1 MSKENTISDLEQL
14 KKELLDRVKQVD
26 ITINTLRTISMSGSI
41 DPVIDLSTSISNDYK
56 DYDINASFRNKIAY
70 VLNMKGRFLHVRE
83 IAKILHDI
91 EPKNSIEDLIKK
103 ISPAISSLGQAG
115 TIVKIKSGKS
125 NINTFWGSKSWLDD
139 NNKPKEGREYDNSY
153 TIKASNSEIKI
164 E

>member
-1 MSKENTISDLEQL
+1 MSKENTINELEEL

-26 ITINTLRTISMSGSI
+26 ITINTLKTISMSGSI
-41 DPVIDLSTSISNDYK
+41 DPVLVLSAGISNNYKEYDY
-56 DYDINASFRNKIAY
+56 NAPFRKKIAY
-70 VLNMKGRFLHVRE
+70 VLNREGRFLHVRE
-83 IAKILHDI
+83 IAKILHKL
-91 EPKNSIEDLIKK
+91 EPKHSIEDLTKK

-139 NNKPKEGREYDNSY
+139 NNKPKEGREYDDSY
-153 TIKASNSEIKI
+153 TINASNSEIKI